1 MQDFGTNVSQ
11 PMKTVNLRL
20 EEVAHIRTVLT
31 KAELE
36 AMAIDSTMRDNIT
49 RGKVE
54 CFSLYIYIPLSL
66 HYDQIKFYMLTY

>member
-54 CFSLYIYIPLSL
+54 CFSLYIYSAFTSL
-66 HYDQIKFYMLTY
+66 

>member
-36 AMAIDSTMRDNIT
+36 AMAIDSTMRDNIA

-54 CFSLYIYIPLSL
+54 SFSLYIF
-66 HYDQIKFYMLTY
+66 HFTC